1 MCRRFMGDDSSMRG
15 RQASIGA
22 HKEEKENRALESLLL
37 DDTDSHTYTGFDGS
51 GSYSS
56 ELP

>member
-1 MCRRFMGDDSSMRG
+1 MGDDSSMRG
-15 RQASIGA
+15 RQASIDA

>member
-1 MCRRFMGDDSSMRG
+1 MGDDSSTRG

-22 HKEEKENRALESLLL
+22 HKDEKENRGLESLLL
-37 DDTDSHTYTGFDGS
+37 DDIDSHTYTGFGGS